1 MEEIEKKKSSKSIR
15 VSMTNSWLGS

>member
-1 MEEIEKKKSSKSIR
+1 MEEIEKKKSSKSTR